1 MAAKSKNKKV
11 KKTSK
16 TQPKPKQVK
25 SSKPKPKSKKTSN
38 NLQASN
44 QAFSFNEIRKQIKL
58 DESYV
63 SLVLGFL
70 VVIVIFIAAI
80 FFLKGEKI
88 VNEKDLSTSPTP
100 NVSGSATVSPASN
113 AKGKIYVMQENESL
127 WDIAVREY
135 GDGFAYTR
143 IIEANNF
150 ENPDYVPP
158 GTKII
163 IPPTK

>member
-1 MAAKSKNKKV
+1 MAAKTKTKKV
-11 KKTSK
+11 KKTPK
-16 TQPKPKQVK
+16 TQPKPLKVK
-25 SSKPKPKSKKTSN
+25 TPKPKTKVKTKKSTV
-38 NLQASN
+38 QANKS
-44 QAFSFNEIRKQIKL
+44 FSFQEVRKQIKL

-70 VVIVIFIAAI
+70 VVLVFFIAAI

-88 VNEKDLSTSPTP
+88 VNDNNQAENTP
-100 NVSGSATVSPASN
+100 APAASNSATMTPTAEV
-113 AKGKIYVMQENESL
+113 KGKTYVVGENESL

-135 GDGFAYTR
+135 GDGFAYVK

-158 GTKII
+158 GTKIV
-163 IPPTK
+163 IPPAN